1 MGVKW
6 KTTKDDF
13 PKVKS
18 QIAGISGKSVQVGAN
33 SANAWLAAIH
43 EYGCTI
49 KVTPKMRAYLHSQGL
64 HLKADTTT
72 IKIPERSFLRSGH
85 DKYIDKVLDITE
97 KAIGQVISGKMTEQ
111 QFIDLVG
118 EQMATHIKTYMR
130 DLSSPANHSFTVEQK
145 GSSNPL
151 VHTGQLIESITWGD
165 KL

>member
-1 MGVKW
+1 
-6 KTTKDDF
+6 
-13 PKVKS
+13 
-18 QIAGISGKSVQVGAN
+18 
-33 SANAWLAAIH
+33 
-43 EYGCTI
+43 
-49 KVTPKMRAYLHSQGL
+49 MRAYLHSQGL
-64 HLKADTTT
+64 HLKSDTTI

-130 DLSSPANHSFTVEQK
+130 DLSSPANHPFTKEQK

-151 VHTGQLIESITWGD
+151 IDTGQLIESITWGD